1 MTAAWSGSS
10 ASRPESRWWA
20 GRNDTHAAEVAMLP
34 GSSRRVSGSISGS
47 RFGVSPQTLWVEV
60 ELKLASGTRSGSPR
74 AGRACFT
81 PRLIAGAE
89 AAQSCDGCAAV
100 WTHHLNAGPWPAK
113 DPLHAFGSPYV
124 EVEGAELRIAPLE
137 AVRSRVRR
145 RSRELFA
152 HVVLDAEGIEAG
164 LDEVV
169 TASEPMRPPSLS
181 RRRQA
186 STPAPPPRRVRRP
199 RPTRRCPRARGAAHA
214 AAATRS
220 GRATACSRRHRCAHR
235 RGGNHSS
242 PSPRSDCP

>member
-1 MTAAWSGSS
+1 
-10 ASRPESRWWA
+10 
-20 GRNDTHAAEVAMLP
+20 MLP
-34 GSSRRVSGSISGS
+34 GSSRRVSGSIRGS
-47 RFGVSPQTLWVEV
+47 RFGVSPQTLWLEV

-74 AGRACFT
+74 ADRACFT

-100 WTHHLNAGPWPAK
+100 WTHPPEWAVARE
-113 DPLHAFGSPYV
+113 DPPHAFGSPYV
-124 EVEGAELRIAPLE
+124 EVEGAELRVAPLE
-137 AVRSRVRR
+137 ALRYREWRR

-169 TASEPMRPPSLS
+169 IASEPMRPPSLS

-186 STPAPPPRRVRRP
+186 STPAPPPRRVRCP